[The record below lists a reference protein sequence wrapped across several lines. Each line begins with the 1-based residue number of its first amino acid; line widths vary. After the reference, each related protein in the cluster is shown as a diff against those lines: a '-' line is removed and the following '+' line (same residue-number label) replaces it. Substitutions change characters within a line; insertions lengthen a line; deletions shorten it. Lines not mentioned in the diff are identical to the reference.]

1 VTTLIRPGLTAT
13 GEPTSN
19 VELSVALSQIDEDD
33 NYGFVITTEDNI

>member
-1 VTTLIRPGLTAT
+1 LTAT